1 MGSCTNTSYDLVSTV
16 TCEMK
21 VASTLHT
28 IKLGTAGQR
37 GSQANALRVSRR
49 CRSPELSHSPDAKAH
64 RVYGHTRREQQ
75 RRQTLR
81 AVFTVYPRWHVPDGS
96 TFATGGAGAGVAGT
110 NLALQSGLV
119 QTLSLGLFAW
129 DRPTRAGPGSG
140 RSKRKIA
147 PPR

>member
-1 MGSCTNTSYDLVSTV
+1 MGSSTNTSYDLVSTV

-28 IKLGTAGQR
+28 IKMGTAGQR

-81 AVFTVYPRWHVPDGS
+81 AVFTVYPRWHIPDGS
-96 TFATGGAGAGVAGT
+96 TFATGGASAGVAGT
-110 NLALQSGLV
+110 NLALQSGLTLV
-119 QTLSLGLFAW
+119 QTS
-129 DRPTRAGPGSG
+129 S
-140 RSKRKIA
+140 
-147 PPR
+147 